1 MTRPIALISAPM
13 IPADMPSFQLALL
26 KPTLERA
33 GIPVQNF
40 SLYLYF
46 AAMIGWK
53 LNDTLAMVRPSMTG
67 EWIWAKAA
75 FGASGDDQ
83 AYLNHYQ
90 RNLKSICQEANC
102 SLDDIIQLRDKT
114 VLDFIDFFLKSTDWT
129 RFSLV
134 GFSITFQQLSAS
146 VALARGLKALHPTLP
161 IIFGGA
167 TFEDD
172 IAQGVMQGCS
182 FIDYIHCGDADVTL
196 PQIIHTLNRGE
207 SLDKQKGL
215 MWRTPEGEIMYAG
228 RAPNLQKMDQ
238 TPIPDFDEYFYASQ
252 ASRYDQYPQK
262 KSILLPIETG
272 RGCWWGH
279 KSHCTFCGL
288 NSAGMQFRA
297 KSPNNVLT
305 MVESLTRRYGSYTF
319 DAIDNIMS
327 TEYVERLFG
336 HLRDKGSD
344 IEFHYEVRPYFK
356 REQLRT
362 LRQGGLVSVQP
373 GIETLSTSVSRLM
386 GKHLQAVQN
395 IEFIKWCTYYG
406 INNLYNILYGFNG
419 ETQEDY
425 AQQCKLIFK
434 LGHLQ
439 PPYAITQARPDRGS
453 PMFTQPEKHG
463 VERLEPAYCYQHI
476 FPAEHFD
483 LKQVAYYYDFTQGG
497 MLPQKQYDTIHQ
509 LVLIWQ
515 QSWQQAHKP
524 SLTYFRSIDSLQVMD
539 KREKTSKDYLYKGI
553 CADLYRFCDTAR
565 SEKAILKQF
574 PEHAHWLRERLAVF
588 IAHDLMIHL
597 DGRYLSL
604 ALPVNQYQ

>member
-1 MTRPIALISAPM
+1 MTRPVALISAPM

-75 FGASGDDQ
+75 FGSAGNDQ
-83 AYLNHYQ
+83 DYLNHYQ
-90 RNLKSICQEANC
+90 RNLKSICQEADC
-102 SLDDIIQLRDKT
+102 SLEDIIQVRNKT
-114 VLDFIDFFLKSTDWT
+114 VFQFLDFFLKATDWT

-134 GFSITFQQLSAS
+134 GFSVTFQQLSAS
-146 VALARGLKALHPTLP
+146 VALARALKAQHPTLP

-172 IAQGVMQGCS
+172 IARGVMQGCS
-182 FIDYIHCGDADVTL
+182 CIDYIHCGDADVTL
-196 PQIIHTLNRGE
+196 PEIIHKLDQGE
-207 SLDKQKGL
+207 SLDQQKGL
-215 MWRTPEGEIMYAG
+215 MWRTPEGEIIYAG
-228 RAPNLQKMDQ
+228 RAPNLKQMDQ
-238 TPIPDFDEYFYASQ
+238 TPIPDFDEYFYASEV
-252 ASRYDQYPQK
+252 SHYDQYSHK

-288 NSAGMQFRA
+288 NSAGMEFRA
-297 KSPNNVLT
+297 KSPDNVLT
-305 MVESLTRRYGSYTF
+305 MVESLTRRYGAYTF

-327 TEYVERLFG
+327 TDYVERLFG
-336 HLRDKGSD
+336 HLHDRGSD

-356 REQLRT
+356 RDQLRD
-362 LRQGGLVSVQP
+362 LRRGGLVSVQP
-373 GIETLSTSVSRLM
+373 GIETLSTSISKRM
-386 GKHLQAVQN
+386 GKYLQAIQN
-395 IEFIKWCTYYG
+395 VEFIKWCTYYG
-406 INNLYNILYGFNG
+406 INNLYNILYGFKG
-419 ETQEDY
+419 ETQEEY
-425 AQQCKLIFK
+425 VQQCKLILK
-434 LGHLQ
+434 LGHFQ

-453 PMFTQPEKHG
+453 PMFTQPDKYG
-463 VERLEPAYCYQHI
+463 LKRLEPAYCYQHI
-476 FPAEHFD
+476 FPEERFD
-483 LKQVAYYYDFTQGG
+483 LKQVAYYYDFTQGDI
-497 MLPQKQYDTIHQ
+497 LPQRHYDTLHR

-524 SLTYFRSIDSLQVMD
+524 SLTYFRSVDSLTVMD
-539 KREKTSKDYLYKGI
+539 KRDKTGKDYLYKGI
-553 CADLYRFCDTAR
+553 CADLYRFCDIAR

-574 PEHAHWLRERLAVF
+574 PEQAHWLRERLEVF
-588 IAHDLMIHL
+588 VAHDLMIYL
-597 DGRYLSL
+597 DERYLSL
-604 ALPVNQYQ
+604 ALPVNRYQ